1 MKRQSKKYA
10 RPRKPFDKI
19 RIEEEDALVEKYG
32 LKNKK
37 EIWKAEAAVS
47 RIRGLAKKLIT
58 ASDERKEAFLN
69 RLQARGFTVDK
80 IADVLALDKE
90 AILKRRLQTIVH
102 MKGLTNTAKQARQFI
117 THKHVSINDRIVNIP
132 SYSVSVEE
140 EGSIQL
146 LVVLPVNKKEKKKGK
161 GEENTIEEVMETEE
175 PLQVPEGALE
185 Q

>member
-10 RPRKPFDKI
+10 RPRKPFDKV
-19 RIEEEDALVEKYG
+19 RIEEEDVLVEKYG

-37 EIWKAEAAVS
+37 EIRKAEAAVS

-58 ASDERKEAFLN
+58 AHDERKNAFLN
-69 RLQARGFTVDK
+69 RLLTRGFIVDK

-102 MKGLTNTAKQARQFI
+102 TKGLTNTAKQARQFI
-117 THKHVSINDRIVNIP
+117 THKHVSIGERIVNIP
-132 SYSVSVEE
+132 SYSVSIEE
-140 EGSIQL
+140 EKTIQL
-146 LVVLPVNKKEKKKGK
+146 HVVLPVNTKEKEKNEDALE
-161 GEENTIEEVMETEE
+161 EENEIAGEIE
-175 PLQVPEGALE
+175 PLALEGALE